1 MWSMVALK
9 YFERVYHESEDGD
22 EEPALAS
29 HWFRGS
35 LRHSN
40 NVLVTVAATELHDR
54 GMARLAG
61 GFGASS
67 VKGSAG
73 IRGVPREVRVAA
85 DFDAAKFFAY
95 LCVCSVEMNF
105 TVRDEC
111 SRPHHGARVRFPLS
125 HIALPELT

>member
-1 MWSMVALK
+1 MVALK
-9 YFERVYHESEDGD
+9 YFERVYHENEEGE

-35 LRHSN
+35 LRHAN
-40 NVLVTVAATELHDR
+40 NVLVTVGATELHSK

-67 VKGSAG
+67 VKESAG

-105 TVRDEC
+105 TVSDNC
-111 SRPHHGARVRFPLS
+111 SRLHGGACLRFHSS
-125 HIALPELT
+125 HCTP